1 MNESLKSILFV
12 LKIAAMDEEDKSSV
26 SLSSKSAKQV
36 VDYIDKLENKIEY
49 YKNLYTTE
57 EETQIY
63 KK

>member
-12 LKIAAMDEEDKSSV
+12 LKIVAMDEEDKSSV

-36 VDYIDKLENKIEY
+36 VDYIDKLENEIEY

>member
-1 MNESLKSILFV
+1 MNESLKSILCV

-36 VDYIDKLENKIEY
+36 VDYIDKLENEIEY

>member
-36 VDYIDKLENKIEY
+36 MDYINDLENKIEY

>member
-26 SLSSKSAKQV
+26 SSTSKSAKQV
-36 VDYIDKLENKIEY
+36 VDYRDKLENEIEY